1 MIEDKDYIMRLT
13 HEVVRTLIRLLF
25 QKDID
30 KDEEAGVSA
39 EMAVRYRELLA
50 MIKDGQVN
58 EAENLLLDEM
68 DPDNPAYFE
77 LGLLFYEKLG
87 AQTEEFLESHERSRL
102 RMYLSQDR
110 HSMPDVTV
118 WLAERSRLLYRKSW
132 ESRL

>member
-77 LGLLFYEKLG
+77 LGLYFM
-87 AQTEEFLESHERSRL
+87 R
-102 RMYLSQDR
+102 
-110 HSMPDVTV
+110 
-118 WLAERSRLLYRKSW
+118 SW
-132 ESRL
+132 ERRQRNSWKAIIIRRMK

>member
-30 KDEEAGVSA
+30 KDEEAGISA

-87 AQTEEFLESHERSRL
+87 AQTEEFLESHNYTQDEVVEGLKYFVDCYGYGDLWDTISR
-102 RMYLSQDR
+102 
-110 HSMPDVTV
+110 
-118 WLAERSRLLYRKSW
+118 
-132 ESRL
+132 